1 MDISQS
7 QIVSFIWSIADDC
20 LRDVFVRGQYRDVI
34 LPMVV
39 LRRFDALLEP
49 TKDDVEKEI
58 KAQREIGLDE
68 DSFDDG
74 ALCDITKLAF
84 YNTSKWTLCSNATT
98 TPRAYSTRLPK
109 RGLMSARTAQPLRL

>member
-7 QIVSFIWSIADDC
+7 QIVSFIWGIADDC

-49 TKDDVEKEI
+49 TWKK
-58 KAQREIGLDE
+58 K
-68 DSFDDG
+68 
-74 ALCDITKLAF
+74 
-84 YNTSKWTLCSNATT
+84 
-98 TPRAYSTRLPK
+98 
-109 RGLMSARTAQPLRL
+109 

>member
-7 QIVSFIWSIADDC
+7 QIVSFICGIADDC

-49 TKDDVEKEI
+49 TKDDVEEEI
-58 KAQREIGLDE
+58 KLQREIGIEE
-68 DSFDDG
+68 DSFDEG
-74 ALCDITKLAF
+74 AQADYHQRCR
-84 YNTSKWTLCSNATT
+84 N
-98 TPRAYSTRLPK
+98 R
-109 RGLMSARTAQPLRL
+109 